1 MQRRSK
7 GNKSTTLLQTPS
19 IPGSLPSQNGHGRRA
34 GQRSNYHDYHSVT
47 PPTVPQNEA
56 RSAAEEN
63 LNGCSKNR
71 QLPCKTFIMNGTCPY
86 RERCTFLHD
95 PRCICKGAKTRLRK
109 KMVGEDNIPDSLF
122 WPVMPME
129 MVTMKLDGHQPH
141 VIQHYQTPYPKE
153 DSYKLHDRALYSVWY
168 NFLDSCM
175 ANANSNPTTC
185 FRAPNDPINFHTGV
199 MRLSVFRLLSKSLP
213 VKLPLEYSL

>member
-1 MQRRSK
+1 
-7 GNKSTTLLQTPS
+7 
-19 IPGSLPSQNGHGRRA
+19 
-34 GQRSNYHDYHSVT
+34 
-47 PPTVPQNEA
+47 
-56 RSAAEEN
+56 
-63 LNGCSKNR
+63 
-71 QLPCKTFIMNGTCPY
+71 
-86 RERCTFLHD
+86 
-95 PRCICKGAKTRLRK
+95 
-109 KMVGEDNIPDSLF
+109 MVGEDNIPDSLF